1 MPDCTLLDLPYM
13 CWFRILNFLTSFDI
27 INLYFSSKT
36 FTKIIFSTKYSSVFK
51 PMDRVW
57 NKKIWV
63 DILSRTFSDFI
74 NRIRDELKDDLEVY
88 FYLGYRFHSFIFNNL
103 SLYSVFAHFTLCK
116 RRCNKKE
123 PYERFCNFCS
133 RITPQIFDKEYN
145 LNIIIDERDFTR
157 EFNDFFLKKIFIF
170 SWYLP

>member
-103 SLYSVFAHFTLCK
+103 SLYSVLHILLCVKEDVTK
-116 RRCNKKE
+116 RNLMNV
-123 PYERFCNFCS
+123 FV
-133 RITPQIFDKEYN
+133 IFVPELLHKFSIK
-145 LNIIIDERDFTR
+145 NIILI
-157 EFNDFFLKKIFIF
+157 L
-170 SWYLP
+170 

>member
-1 MPDCTLLDLPYM
+1 MPDCTLSDLPYM

-27 INLYFSSKT
+27 INLYFSSKK
-36 FTKIIFSTKYSSVFK
+36 FTTIIFSTKYSLVFK
-51 PMDRVW
+51 VMDRVCDEE
-57 NKKIWV
+57 IWV
-63 DILSRTFSDFI
+63 DILSRNFSEFL
-74 NRIRDELKDDLEVY
+74 NRLRGELKDDLKIY
-88 FYLGYRFHSFIFNNL
+88 FYLRYRFHWFIFNNL
-103 SLYSVFAHFTLCK
+103 SLYSIFAHFTLCK

-145 LNIIIDERDFTR
+145 FNIIIDERDFTR

-170 SWYLP
+170 S

>member
-1 MPDCTLLDLPYM
+1 MPDCTLSDLPYM

-116 RRCNKKE
+116 RRCNKKK

-133 RITPQIFDKEYN
+133 RITPQIFNKEYN

-157 EFNDFFLKKIFIF
+157 EFHDFFLKKIFIF
-170 SWYLP
+170 F